1 MVKIRFSLGGE
12 FMPDLTYDKE
22 KVFRKLSELEEE
34 IPILL
39 QRVKKAKIEVMKI
52 QTLEDADRFQEEND
66 LDGDLMHIEV
76 F

>member
-1 MVKIRFSLGGE
+1 
-12 FMPDLTYDKE
+12 MPDLTYDKE

-52 QTLEDADRFQEEND
+52 QTLEDADRFQEEK
-66 LDGDLMHIEV
+66 
-76 F
+76 

>member
-1 MVKIRFSLGGE
+1 
-12 FMPDLTYDKE
+12 MPDLTYDKE

-52 QTLEDADRFQEEND
+52 QTLEDADRFHEEND
-66 LDGDLMHIEV
+66 LDGDLIHIEV

>member
-1 MVKIRFSLGGE
+1 
-12 FMPDLTYDKE
+12 MPDLTYDKE